1 MRHGLQSFQYLA
13 DITILEAIVDQNHR
27 VQQVLVA
34 FESLFETLTY
44 GFADSVVE
52 KGEDFAADTVQD
64 WQRQSIVLATC
75 LKVLHRGVGFKIS
88 LDPWVIREL
97 TDLEE
102 LVLPIDLSCVC
113 LNALVCSIDFGIIEG
128 LTCSSFSADC
138 FSDNFDK
145 LFCWSLC
152 QELGFHLGPVS
163 LCCPCCCDHVCGRGC
178 LGFFTHSHLY
188 LCICLRFV
196 FYLIGI

>member
-13 DITILEAIVDQNHR
+13 EITILEAIVDQDYR
-27 VQQVLVA
+27 VQQVFVA

-44 GFADSVVE
+44 GFADFVVE
-52 KGEDFAADTVQD
+52 KRKDLSTDTVQN

-75 LKVLHRGVGFKIS
+75 LKVLHHGIGFKIS
-88 LDPWVIREL
+88 LNPWVIGKL

-128 LTCSSFSADC
+128 LACSSFSADC
-138 FSDNFDK
+138 FSNDFGE

-152 QELGFHLGPVS
+152 QDLGFHLAPVPS
-163 LCCPCCCDHVCGRGC
+163 CYPCCCNHVCGWRC
-178 LGFFTHSHLY
+178 LGFFAHSHLY